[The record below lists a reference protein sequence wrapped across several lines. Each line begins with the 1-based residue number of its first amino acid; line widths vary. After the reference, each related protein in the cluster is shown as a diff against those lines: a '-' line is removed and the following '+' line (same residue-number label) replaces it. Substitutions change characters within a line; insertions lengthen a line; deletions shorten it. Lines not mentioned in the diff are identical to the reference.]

1 MRVKKPT
8 SKRVPTRLREGIK
21 KKASAKHRKDRKL
34 AKKDVTWKSR
44 HRKDPGV
51 PASFPY
57 KEKIVIDLE
66 ERKRAEK
73 ERKEQL
79 KEQRLQEKKDSVQ
92 ENPEYVTNEDM
103 MSEDEGDG
111 NEDSMAALV
120 ESAQRAAK
128 EYNGEDEEEDMA
140 DSDEDEEYEIS
151 DEEKSEAELRCLDRS
166 RKAYNKIFNAVV
178 EASDVVLYI
187 LDARDPESTR
197 SRSVEE
203 TVLQN
208 PGKRLILILNKVDL
222 IPPHVL
228 KQWLNFLNSSFPTIP
243 VKAFNGATTSTSYNK
258 HLTYSSTASSL
269 LQALKLYA
277 NKTNLKRYLMVGVIG
292 YPNTGKSSIIN
303 SLANR
308 HGNHS
313 KACPVG
319 NQAGVTTSI
328 REIKV
333 DNKLKILDSP
343 GIVFPDEIM
352 NTSKLNS
359 TTQESKLAL
368 LSAIPPKMVSD
379 PISAA
384 NLLLKKFSK
393 DHEMINNLKSYYEL
407 PPLPSSD
414 FDQFSKSFLIHI
426 ARKKGRLGKGG
437 IPNLDSAAMAVL
449 NDWKD
454 GRLLG
459 WTLPKASKAA
469 DNEEQKESSGVNTM
483 PKNESKPTEQANIV
497 SEWAKEFDLDSLLND
512 SLGV

>member
-228 KQWLNFLNSSFPTIP
+228 KQWLNIDQ
-243 VKAFNGATTSTSYNK
+243 V
-258 HLTYSSTASSL
+258 AS
-269 LQALKLYA
+269 
-277 NKTNLKRYLMVGVIG
+277 
-292 YPNTGKSSIIN
+292 
-303 SLANR
+303 
-308 HGNHS
+308 
-313 KACPVG
+313 
-319 NQAGVTTSI
+319 
-328 REIKV
+328 
-333 DNKLKILDSP
+333 
-343 GIVFPDEIM
+343 
-352 NTSKLNS
+352 
-359 TTQESKLAL
+359 
-368 LSAIPPKMVSD
+368 
-379 PISAA
+379 
-384 NLLLKKFSK
+384 
-393 DHEMINNLKSYYEL
+393 
-407 PPLPSSD
+407 
-414 FDQFSKSFLIHI
+414 
-426 ARKKGRLGKGG
+426 
-437 IPNLDSAAMAVL
+437 
-449 NDWKD
+449 
-454 GRLLG
+454 
-459 WTLPKASKAA
+459 
-469 DNEEQKESSGVNTM
+469 
-483 PKNESKPTEQANIV
+483 
-497 SEWAKEFDLDSLLND
+497 
-512 SLGV
+512 